1 MFAGV
6 LLLLIILMI
15 EPQLYRLEVIPI
27 LRTPL
32 YLAVGVVGFYIRR
45 SLADG
50 ALFVL
55 IHLISEFVGEPI
67 FGPYAV
73 ATVSLSLL
81 AISGRPRFAAFTG
94 GAIFAL
100 LLGSVNLK
108 HRFAG
113 SVLTWQDIRYFFL
126 QFNDNVGVLVNQPTL
141 LVYAG
146 VTSLISIGFVTVFW
160 RIDAPAVKMQIAGA
174 RYHHYVARGIA
185 LFIALMCAAE
195 LEAESERKSFIN
207 PVNLPLSVVFTPVST
222 FLSTLHLQPTAS
234 YKKVNTD
241 QFAQDVRET
250 TRLPASSSVRPAD
263 IVLFLQESQFNP
275 MAIKGCSPSLCRSD
289 LFLASKETTDY
300 GELRVH
306 TYGGGTWMSEFAIE
320 SGLPHTLYGR
330 AGEYA
335 AFNIAPSVSRS
346 FVRSLKTAGYHTIA
360 VYPVKGGMMNA
371 RTAYAGYGFD
381 EFLDAADLDLSGTY
395 KTPDSTIHATA
406 LRVLSAAQRNGKP
419 VFLLAVTIFNHS
431 DHGVEMERVPSAI
444 KNDATLIFD
453 ADIEASNLADYVWR
467 TKEFE
472 KTYQQTRSA
481 VLGSS
486 TPTVLAWFGDH
497 QPPFANAP
505 KLRGSIQ
512 ASASKPAVPDHY
524 VTWYDIATNIAHSK
538 NAVSSQLLDIVFL
551 PGLLAQRAGA
561 PLDDW
566 LAANVLTRDRCG
578 GLLIECVDPTARNIY
593 YSYLLDDLNAIR

>member
-1 MFAGV
+1 
-6 LLLLIILMI
+6 MI

-55 IHLISEFVGEPI
+55 IHLIAEFVGEPI

-73 ATVSLSLL
+73 AAVSLSLL
-81 AISGRPRFAAFTG
+81 AISGRPRFSAFTG

-141 LVYAG
+141 LMYAG
-146 VTSLISIGFVTVFW
+146 VASLVSIGFVTVFW
-160 RIDAPAVKMQIAGA
+160 RIDAPADKVQIAGA
-174 RYHHYVARGIA
+174 RHRHYVARGLA
-185 LFIALMCAAE
+185 LFISLLCAVE
-195 LEAESERKSFIN
+195 LEAESKRKSFIN

-234 YKKVNTD
+234 YKRVDTD

-250 TRLPASSSVRPAD
+250 THLPASSSVRPAD

-275 MAIKGCSPSLCRSD
+275 MAIKGCSPSLCGSD
-289 LFLASKETTDY
+289 LFFASKETTDH

-306 TYGGGTWMSEFAIE
+306 TYGGGTWLSEFSIE
-320 SGLPHTLYGR
+320 TGLPHTLYGR

-335 AFNIAPSVSRS
+335 SFNVAPSVSRS

-406 LRVLSAAQRNGKP
+406 VRVLSAAQRHGKP

-431 DHGVEMERVPSAI
+431 EHGVEMERVPVAL
-444 KNDATLIFD
+444 KNDATRTMD
-453 ADIEASNLADYVWR
+453 VDIEASNLADYVWR

-497 QPPFANAP
+497 QPPFGNAP
-505 KLRGSIQ
+505 RLRGSIQ
-512 ASASKPAVPDHY
+512 ASASKQAVPDHY
-524 VTWYDIATNIAHSK
+524 VTWYDIATNMAHPKSAAS
-538 NAVSSQLLDIVFL
+538 NQLLDIVFL

-578 GLLIECVDPTARNIY
+578 GLLIECVDPNARNIY
-593 YSYLLDDLNAIR
+593 YSYLLNDLNAIR